1 MERSEPGSVDAGRDG
16 FVSASLAGNASDK
29 RYAVDGASN
38 AANGS
43 GGADSFRYVIMN
55 RVHGSGHSTSGNEES
70 GDHLPLYA
78 FPGEE

>member
-1 MERSEPGSVDAGRDG
+1 MMLG
-16 FVSASLAGNASDK
+16 FGSASLAGNASDK
-29 RYAVDGASN
+29 RYAGDGASN

-55 RVHGSGHSTSGNEES
+55 IVLGSGHSTEES
-70 GDHLPLYA
+70 EDHLPLYA